1 MNGSNDR
8 ISSISLTNERNFDVL
23 SMRLTHYP
31 RQNARRITILISSLS
46 WSGFAITGRPSLSAA
61 PAKQRSSKTSKTSK
75 GKKRGRGNKKKKKEA
90 EKIEK
95 RVFSRPF
102 SRDAITATGRTNFLR
117 FDLKCHSRRRGR
129 EANEEGG
136 RDRYRILGI
145 EADEKENRAGSA
157 DSHWIPGAP
166 DLIGDDRL
174 NKLSGYL
181 PPLSA
186 PYSDRARGS
195 TIGILFPRRGE
206 KRFWIGINRLT

>member
-1 MNGSNDR
+1 MIR
-8 ISSISLTNERNFDVL
+8 IRDNWAAIFIPSAGETSG
-23 SMRLTHYP
+23 P
-31 RQNARRITILISSLS
+31 RKHRKHR
-46 WSGFAITGRPSLSAA
+46 
-61 PAKQRSSKTSKTSK
+61 
-75 GKKRGRGNKKKKKEA
+75 RGRREGEEIKKKKRSREDR
-90 EKIEK
+90 EESLLSP
-95 RVFSRPF
+95 VFERCYN
-102 SRDAITATGRTNFLR
+102 GRTNFLR

-129 EANEEGG
+129 EVNEEGG

>member
-61 PAKQRSSKTSKTSK
+61 PAKPAVLENIENIEGEEERE
-75 GKKRGRGNKKKKKEA
+75 RKKKKKK
-90 EKIEK
+90 KIEK

-129 EANEEGG
+129 EVNEEGG